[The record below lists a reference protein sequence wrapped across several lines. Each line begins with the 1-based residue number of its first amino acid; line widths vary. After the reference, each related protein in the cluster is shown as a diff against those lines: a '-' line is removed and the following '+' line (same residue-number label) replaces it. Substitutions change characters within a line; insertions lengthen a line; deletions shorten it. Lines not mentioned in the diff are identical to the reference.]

1 MENAGLTQGVYRSD
15 LVVNEGASAESCHQT
30 ITIPQVPEK
39 SKVNF
44 RFTSCG
50 VKVKSG
56 SGKANENKIVSV
68 DDGWRSILHDVSK
81 EVFSGS
87 LLAIMGPSGSGKS
100 TLLCMLT
107 QTPNNT
113 KGSGNVTL
121 NGHTV
126 DSEILRRYCAF
137 MPQDDHLWPFL
148 TCRET
153 LSFAADFF
161 LSKSYAERTAEVDRL
176 IRELGLEKCANTLCG
191 NQFLKGLS
199 GGQKRRLSLAISLIK
214 RPVVL
219 FLDEP
224 TSGLD
229 SASAAS
235 IVTFLK
241 QYAQNEDVA
250 VICTIHQPS
259 TAIFQQFDDTMLLSG
274 GRVAY
279 SGPTSDVTR
288 YFREEVG
295 AVAPLE
301 YSPAEFVLESI
312 NSDFGDEQK
321 RQEVLRIL
329 DAWSARSGPGG
340 PACLPAESAR
350 DSLPDRSSLTTSLPR
365 QVRHTL
371 TSWVPVHGCPHTV
384 AYCETMCMHAAPCTP
399 APAHCRFTTFQ
410 NLTPLPPAREA
421 GVGPA
426 PAPGAALVARPHPLR
441 QQGGHLP
448 RRVHFLRVSCAGV
461 GRGALVITSPESRA
475 SAGHQD
481 SQRRTRGVRG
491 WMHLQVN
498 CGLGCSIAKSPYRR
512 NARPTGPMSWP
523 VPGRAG
529 PGRAGRS
536 RAIR

>member
-350 DSLPDRSSLTTSLPR
+350 DSLPDRSSLTTSLLR
-365 QVRHTL
+365 QVLQRLRHVLHRRYPVSFAQHPKTL
-371 TSWVPVHGCPHTV
+371 F
-384 AYCETMCMHAAPCTP
+384 
-399 APAHCRFTTFQ
+399 RFRR
-410 NLTPLPPAREA
+410 RERA